1 MRYLTTYLD
10 DEINFKFGNNGSII
24 ELKAVDDHAVMS
36 FSNEEKLLIRIKNEE
51 SYIKTVPVTA
61 ERKIIQLPTKLLKDL
76 TVGQYDVEL
85 WQEIGR
91 ASCRERV

>member
-36 FSNEEKLLIRIKNEE
+36 FSNE
-51 SYIKTVPVTA
+51 
-61 ERKIIQLPTKLLKDL
+61 
-76 TVGQYDVEL
+76 
-85 WQEIGR
+85 
-91 ASCRERV
+91 